1 MEDEK
6 NYYIIMEM
14 ITGGNLLNKVSA
26 VKKFTESMAANVIHQ
41 LLLALNYMH
50 NLSIMHRDL
59 KPENILCEENAD
71 DLDDNDIQIK
81 LTDFGFA
88 TKYDANKKQ
97 TLSLG
102 SPLYMAP
109 ELCREQQYDNKV
121 DVWSAGVIAY
131 VLMTGTPPFYDK
143 GRNPSKMGI
152 YKAIIN
158 DDYDTTLLSN
168 VS

>member
-1 MEDEK
+1 
-6 NYYIIMEM
+6 
-14 ITGGNLLNKVSA
+14 
-26 VKKFTESMAANVIHQ
+26 
-41 LLLALNYMH
+41 
-50 NLSIMHRDL
+50 
-59 KPENILCEENAD
+59 
-71 DLDDNDIQIK
+71 
-81 LTDFGFA
+81 
-88 TKYDANKKQ
+88 
-97 TLSLG
+97 
-102 SPLYMAP
+102 MAP